1 MRTPRTYL
9 FSSVPTQYIHQF
21 TRSMIRP
28 VILPLMP
35 PGHQEPSLL
44 SGEAT
49 SNYTLVSPERSQFL
63 LRDYI
68 RLRLAFNFQ
77 FEKVGDDHHHH
88 RRRSR
93 R

>member
-1 MRTPRTYL
+1 
-9 FSSVPTQYIHQF
+9 
-21 TRSMIRP
+21 MIRP

-35 PGHQEPSLL
+35 PEQWEPPTL
-44 SGEAT
+44 SGETT
-49 SNYTLVSPERSQFL
+49 SNYTLVSPERSHFL

-77 FEKVGDDHHHH
+77 FEKVGEDPHRH

-93 R
+93 RWRRTR